1 MTNDGLPNIKVT
13 RIIRQHPFRTGKLPL
28 NQKTRTKYENNKISF
43 LESICGCRSCSRLR
57 PTDEGT
63 DDDNGYANIDW
74 QYNFPLSNNFADKSS
89 GWGMNFEGGYFLT
102 DNFALG
108 AFLNYHSNHEYFG
121 RQTLPVGEGG
131 SLNTDQQHT
140 AFQLPFGLA
149 SRYVWNRGGAFQPY
163 AGVKLGAEY
172 AQLKSTFNVFEANK
186 DTWGFYVSPE
196 IGFNVYLGLMDRL
209 AFRSLL
215 QLRYEQR

>member
-1 MTNDGLPNIKVT
+1 MKTIKYLSLRVFAVAALALVFALPTKAQMT
-13 RIIRQHPFRTGKLPL
+13 
-28 NQKTRTKYENNKISF
+28 
-43 LESICGCRSCSRLR
+43 
-57 PTDEGT
+57 
-63 DDDNGYANIDW
+63 DNGYANIDW

-140 AFQLPFGLA
+140 CLL
-149 SRYVWNRGGAFQPY
+149 Y
-163 AGVKLGAEY
+163 
-172 AQLKSTFNVFEANK
+172 T
-186 DTWGFYVSPE
+186 SPSPR
-196 IGFNVYLGLMDRL
+196 D
-209 AFRSLL
+209 A
-215 QLRYEQR
+215 

>member
-1 MTNDGLPNIKVT
+1 MKTIKYLSLRVFAVAALALVFALPTKAQMT
-13 RIIRQHPFRTGKLPL
+13 
-28 NQKTRTKYENNKISF
+28 
-43 LESICGCRSCSRLR
+43 
-57 PTDEGT
+57 
-63 DDDNGYANIDW
+63 DNGYANIDW

-186 DTWGFYVSPE
+186 DTWVSMYLLKLVSMC
-196 IGFNVYLGLMDRL
+196 ILGLMDR
-209 AFRSLL
+209 ACISQPITATVRTKVTSL
-215 QLRYEQR
+215 RTA

>member
-1 MTNDGLPNIKVT
+1 MKTIKYLSLRVFAVAALALVFALPTKAQMT
-13 RIIRQHPFRTGKLPL
+13 
-28 NQKTRTKYENNKISF
+28 
-43 LESICGCRSCSRLR
+43 
-57 PTDEGT
+57 
-63 DDDNGYANIDW
+63 DNGYANIDW

-140 AFQLPFGLA
+140 CIP
-149 SRYVWNRGGAFQPY
+149 V
-163 AGVKLGAEY
+163 
-172 AQLKSTFNVFEANK
+172 
-186 DTWGFYVSPE
+186 
-196 IGFNVYLGLMDRL
+196 
-209 AFRSLL
+209 AFRSGLPL
-215 QLRYEQR
+215 CMEPWRCIPAVCRCKTGC